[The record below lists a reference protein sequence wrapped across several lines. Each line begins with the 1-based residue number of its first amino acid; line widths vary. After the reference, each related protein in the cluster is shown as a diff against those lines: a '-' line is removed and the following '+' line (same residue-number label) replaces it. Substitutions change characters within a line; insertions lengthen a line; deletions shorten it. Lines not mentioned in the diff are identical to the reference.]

1 MAKCRFAFTE
11 NIIMMCGLSNKIWSL
26 PMDLNNLK
34 TKDLHELIE
43 KAKKR
48 ISEIEKSEAVEVR
61 AKLFALAK
69 EHGYDAAQLISG
81 SVMAKGAADADKVR
95 RPAKAK
101 YQDPASGKTWTG
113 RGLKPLW
120 VRAILATGNSLDSV
134 LI

>member
-1 MAKCRFAFTE
+1 
-11 NIIMMCGLSNKIWSL
+11 
-26 PMDLNNLK
+26 MDLTKLK

-48 ISEIEKSEAVEVR
+48 ISEIEKSEAIEVR

-69 EHGYDAAQLISG
+69 EHGYDAAKLIG
-81 SVMAKGAADADKVR
+81 GVGVANIVTADVEKVR

-120 VRAILATGNSLDSV
+120 VRATLAAGKSIDSL

>member
-1 MAKCRFAFTE
+1 
-11 NIIMMCGLSNKIWSL
+11 
-26 PMDLNNLK
+26 MDLSNLK
-34 TKDLHELIE
+34 TKDLNELIE

-48 ISEIEKSEAVEVR
+48 ISEIEKSEAIEVR

-81 SVMAKGAADADKVR
+81 GGTTKAVADTEKVR

-101 YQDPASGKTWTG
+101 YKDPASGNTWTG

-120 VRAILATGNSLDSV
+120 VRALLAAGNSLDSV

>member
-1 MAKCRFAFTE
+1 
-11 NIIMMCGLSNKIWSL
+11 
-26 PMDLNNLK
+26 MDLTNLK

-48 ISEIEKSEAVEVR
+48 ISEIEKSEAIEVR

-69 EHGYDAAQLISG
+69 EHGYDAAQLIG
-81 SVMAKGAADADKVR
+81 GAGLAKIVDTEVEKVR

-120 VRAILATGNSLDSV
+120 VRATIASGDSLESL
-134 LI
+134 LIK

>member
-1 MAKCRFAFTE
+1 
-11 NIIMMCGLSNKIWSL
+11 
-26 PMDLNNLK
+26 MDLSNLK

-48 ISEIEKSEAVEVR
+48 IVEIEKSEVAEVR

-69 EHGYDAAQLISG
+69 EHGYDAAQLIGG
-81 SVMAKGAADADKVR
+81 SATKTTSAASASDKVR

-101 YQDPASGKTWTG
+101 YQEPGSDKTWTG

-120 VRAILATGNSLDSV
+120 VRAALAAGKSLES
-134 LI
+134 LQIK

>member
-1 MAKCRFAFTE
+1 
-11 NIIMMCGLSNKIWSL
+11 
-26 PMDLNNLK
+26 MDLSNLK

-48 ISEIEKSEAVEVR
+48 ISEIEKSEAIEVR

-69 EHGYDAAQLISG
+69 EHGYDAAQLIGG
-81 SVMAKGAADADKVR
+81 SSTAKVASEDAEKVR

-120 VRAILATGNSLDSV
+120 VRATLAAGNSLESV
-134 LI
+134 LIK

>member
-1 MAKCRFAFTE
+1 
-11 NIIMMCGLSNKIWSL
+11 
-26 PMDLNNLK
+26 MDLSNLK

-48 ISEIEKSEAVEVR
+48 ISEIEKSEAIEVR

-69 EHGYDAAQLISG
+69 EHGYDAAQLIGG
-81 SVMAKGAADADKVR
+81 STKAVSADAEKVR

-101 YQDPASGKTWTG
+101 YQDPDSGKTWTG

-120 VRAILATGNSLDSV
+120 VRATLAAGKSLDSL
-134 LI
+134 LIK

>member
-1 MAKCRFAFTE
+1 
-11 NIIMMCGLSNKIWSL
+11 
-26 PMDLNNLK
+26 MDLTNLK

-48 ISEIEKSEAVEVR
+48 ISEIEKSEAIEVR

-69 EHGYDAAQLISG
+69 EHGYDAAKLIG
-81 SVMAKGAADADKVR
+81 GVGLANIVTTDAEKVR

-101 YQDPASGKTWTG
+101 YQDPDSGKTWTG

-120 VRAILATGNSLDSV
+120 VRATLAAGKPIESL

>member
-1 MAKCRFAFTE
+1 
-11 NIIMMCGLSNKIWSL
+11 
-26 PMDLNNLK
+26 MDLSNLK

-48 ISEIEKSEAVEVR
+48 ISEIEKSEAIEVR

-81 SVMAKGAADADKVR
+81 GGTSKVAAEQDKVR

-101 YQDPASGKTWTG
+101 YQDPESGTTWTG

-120 VRAILATGNSLDSV
+120 VRATLAAGKSLESL
-134 LI
+134 LIK

>member
-1 MAKCRFAFTE
+1 
-11 NIIMMCGLSNKIWSL
+11 
-26 PMDLNNLK
+26 MDLTNLK

-48 ISEIEKSEAVEVR
+48 ISEIEKSESLEVR

-69 EHGYDAAQLISG
+69 EHGYDAAQLITG
-81 SVMAKGAADADKVR
+81 VGLGLTKDLTPEVEKVR

-120 VRAILATGNSLDSV
+120 VRATLDAGDSLESL
-134 LI
+134 LIK

>member
-1 MAKCRFAFTE
+1 
-11 NIIMMCGLSNKIWSL
+11 
-26 PMDLNNLK
+26 MDLSNLK

-48 ISEIEKSEAVEVR
+48 ISEIEKSEAIEVR

-81 SVMAKGAADADKVR
+81 GVSSKVAAELDKVR

-101 YQDPASGKTWTG
+101 YKDPESGTTWTG

-120 VRAILATGNSLDSV
+120 VRATLAAGKSLESL
-134 LI
+134 LIK

>member
-1 MAKCRFAFTE
+1 
-11 NIIMMCGLSNKIWSL
+11 
-26 PMDLNNLK
+26 MDLTNLK

-48 ISEIEKSEAVEVR
+48 ISEIEKSEASEVR

-69 EHGYDAAQLISG
+69 EHGYDAAQLIGGNSLTK
-81 SVMAKGAADADKVR
+81 VVVPDVEKVR

-101 YQDPASGKTWTG
+101 YQDPDSGKTWTG

-120 VRAILATGNSLDSV
+120 VRATLAAGDSLESL
-134 LI
+134 LIK

>member
-1 MAKCRFAFTE
+1 
-11 NIIMMCGLSNKIWSL
+11 
-26 PMDLNNLK
+26 MDLTNLK

-48 ISEIEKSEAVEVR
+48 ISEIEKSEAIEVR

-69 EHGYDAAQLISG
+69 EHGYDAAQLIG
-81 SVMAKGAADADKVR
+81 GAGITNTVATDAEKVR

-101 YQDPASGKTWTG
+101 YQDPDSGKTWTG

-120 VRAILATGNSLDSV
+120 VRATLARGEPLESL
-134 LI
+134 LIK

>member
-1 MAKCRFAFTE
+1 
-11 NIIMMCGLSNKIWSL
+11 
-26 PMDLNNLK
+26 MDLSNLK
-34 TKDLHELIE
+34 TKDLNELIE

-48 ISEIEKSEAVEVR
+48 ISEIEKSEAIEVR

-81 SVMAKGAADADKVR
+81 GGTTKIAADAEKVR

-101 YQDPASGKTWTG
+101 YKDPASGNTWTG

-120 VRAILATGNSLDSV
+120 VRALLAAGNSLDSV

>member
-1 MAKCRFAFTE
+1 
-11 NIIMMCGLSNKIWSL
+11 
-26 PMDLNNLK
+26 MDLSNLK

-48 ISEIEKSEAVEVR
+48 ISEIEKSEAIEVR

-69 EHGYDAAQLISG
+69 EHGYDAAQLIG
-81 SVMAKGAADADKVR
+81 GGAAMAKSAATDSEKVR

-120 VRAILATGNSLDSV
+120 VRAILASGKSLESA
-134 LI
+134 LIK

>member
-1 MAKCRFAFTE
+1 
-11 NIIMMCGLSNKIWSL
+11 
-26 PMDLNNLK
+26 MDLSNLK

-48 ISEIEKSEAVEVR
+48 ISEIEKSEAIEVR

-69 EHGYDAAQLISG
+69 EHGYDAAQLIGGGG
-81 SVMAKGAADADKVR
+81 SSKAVAADAEKVR

-101 YQDPASGKTWTG
+101 YQDPDSGKTWTG

-120 VRAILATGNSLDSV
+120 VRATLAAGKSVESL
-134 LI
+134 LIK